1 MPSLTFCVGLEAEE
15 IDRLSAIV
23 TRLTLA
29 AHQMLFHE
37 GDAADFVYN
46 VTRGVMKLYK
56 LLPDGRRQIT
66 GFLLPGDFLGLAGKD
81 GYSYSAETV
90 DAVELCRFP
99 RRKLNEL
106 FEAFPQLERRMLKLA
121 TDELI
126 AAQDQMVL
134 LGRRTAAEK
143 VAIFLLRLSEREK
156 FRGKRAIRCF
166 CQ

>member
-1 MPSLTFCVGLEAEE
+1 
-15 IDRLSAIV
+15 
-23 TRLTLA
+23 
-29 AHQMLFHE
+29 MLFHE